1 MIEKFFNVKTKLLL
15 VIAFIFPVIMFA
27 QSVKRITVTGVI
39 LSEANDVEAVTI
51 FNKSAGEGT
60 ITDEFG
66 VFTINVALRDVIE
79 ISALQFQTASVIV
92 DEDVIKNKTL
102 KIQLIEQVNQ
112 LNAVTLNSGL
122 TGNLAT
128 DISEVK
134 TITLK
139 PLDLGNMDALA
150 MSEDKTIDNR
160 VIADHLTATIN
171 PNALNYLP
179 DLVKIIGLF
188 VKSKRK
194 TNKTN
199 TEQLEN
205 NKPID
210 VLDVYTVE
218 YLNQTFN
225 IPESKVQ
232 DFINYLETKN
242 LNETLLKP
250 ENEIHLLEFLFTES
264 KLFLT
269 EHGKN

>member
-1 MIEKFFNVKTKLLL
+1 MKAKLLL
-15 VIAFIFPVIMFA
+15 ILVFIFPVILFA
-27 QSVKRITVTGVI
+27 QSVNRITVTGVI
-39 LSEANDVEAVTI
+39 LSDANDVEAVTI

-122 TGNLAT
+122 SGSLIR
-128 DISEVK
+128 DIAEVK

-139 PLDLGNMDALA
+139 PLVVGNMDALA

-188 VKSKRK
+188 VKPK
-194 TNKTN
+194 NKTKN
-199 TEQLEN
+199 INNEQVEN
-205 NKPID
+205 DKPND
-210 VLDVYTVE
+210 VLDVYTVD

-225 IPESKVQ
+225 IPENKVH

-242 LNETLLKP
+242 LNESLLKP
-250 ENEIHLLEFLFTES
+250 ENEIHLLEFLFAES

-269 EHGKN
+269 EYGKN